1 MSKNGL
7 SSLADEHVK
16 GRFRPDSWPNW
27 PKTKTTK
34 IAGLAQP
41 KEEVGQGHGEIE
53 CRERLG
59 GLLRYY
65 HRKAA

>member
-1 MSKNGL
+1 MSSVRAVCDN
-7 SSLADEHVK
+7 
-16 GRFRPDSWPNW
+16 
-27 PKTKTTK
+27 K
-34 IAGLAQP
+34 IIEP